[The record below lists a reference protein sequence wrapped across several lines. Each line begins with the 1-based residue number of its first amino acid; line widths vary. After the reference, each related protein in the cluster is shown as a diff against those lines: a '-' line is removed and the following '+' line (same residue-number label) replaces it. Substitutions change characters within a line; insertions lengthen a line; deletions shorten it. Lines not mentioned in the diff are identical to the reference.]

1 MHSINKIKLHFLSRL
16 FLGGFFVLISFEGLS
31 QDTLFF
37 EKSDFTEQ
45 IKASKFKVKMVH
57 VIHKI
62 SKGNEKLEASLLAI
76 TLGAFGVHRLYLGT
90 KPIVPV
96 FYCLTLGGGF
106 YLLTLIDVG
115 VIVFSKDLEKFKN
128 NDKIVMWL

>member
-1 MHSINKIKLHFLSRL
+1 MPSINKIKLDFLSRL
-16 FLGGFFVLISFEGLS
+16 LLGGFFVFFSQGLKA
-31 QDTLFF
+31 QDTLFA
-37 EKSDFTEQ
+37 EDVQNIEQ
-45 IKASKFKVKMVH
+45 ISSSKFRSKVVKI
-57 VIHKI
+57 IHKV

-90 KPIVPV
+90 KPVVPV

-106 YLLTLIDVG
+106 YILTLIDVG
-115 VIVFSKDLEKFKN
+115 VIVFSKDLEKYKN